1 MEKRIRQK
9 LELQQT
15 HAQQMHFKNLRRKAE
30 ADEEDEFRKQVLFLL
45 DYRSPPPASK
55 IKRN

>member
-15 HAQQMHFKNLRRKAE
+15 HAQQMHFTNLRRKAE
-30 ADEEDEFRKQVLFLL
+30 EDEEDEFRKQVLFLL
-45 DYRSPPPASK
+45 DYRSPPSK